1 MLLKGERQS
10 NFFNVCIGCI
20 PSCCR
25 GVRPP
30 LTVRRRQIIAAYL
43 KEQGFHVEN
52 PFTQTEYIFP
62 REDAEGYCIFFD
74 RKTKRCQIHP
84 VKPETCVAGPVTFDI
99 NVKNKKIEWHLKMEK
114 VCSLAGAI
122 GRDEEALKK
131 HLDSA
136 KREISR
142 LVSELDS
149 ESLKAVL
156 KIGEPETFKIGE
168 DNIGEDVLDKLL
180 AESKPI

>member
-1 MLLKGERQS
+1 MLLKGERQN
-10 NFFNVCIGCI
+10 NFFNVCVGCI

-30 LTVRRRQIIAAYL
+30 LTVRRRQIIEAYL
-43 KEQGFHVEN
+43 KELGFHVEN
-52 PFTQTEYIFP
+52 LFTQTGYVFP

-74 RKTKRCQIHP
+74 RKTKRCQVHP

-99 NVKNKKIEWHLKMEK
+99 NVKNKKIEWHLKTEGS
-114 VCSLAGAI
+114 CLLAGAI
-122 GRDEEALKK
+122 GRDEKAFKK
-131 HLDSA
+131 HLESA
-136 KREISR
+136 KREIFR

-149 ESLKAVL
+149 ESLKAIL
-156 KIGEPETFKIGE
+156 KIAEPETFKIGE

-180 AESKPI
+180 VESKSV

>member
-1 MLLKGERQS
+1 MHLKGERQN
-10 NFFNVCIGCI
+10 NFFNVCVGCI

-30 LTVRRRQIIAAYL
+30 LTVRRRQIIEAYL
-43 KEQGFHVEN
+43 KELGFHVEN
-52 PFTQTEYIFP
+52 LFTQTGYVFP

-74 RKTKRCQIHP
+74 RKAKRCQIHP

-122 GRDEEALKK
+122 GRDEEALKR
-131 HLDSA
+131 HLESA
-136 KREISR
+136 KREILR
-142 LVSELDS
+142 LVGELDS
-149 ESLKAVL
+149 GSLKAIL
-156 KIGEPETFKIGE
+156 KIDEPETFKIGE
-168 DNIGEDVLDKLL
+168 DNIGKDVLNKLL
-180 AESKPI
+180 AESKPV

>member
-10 NFFNVCIGCI
+10 NFFNICIECI

-30 LTVRRRQIIAAYL
+30 LTVRRRQIIEAYL
-43 KEQGFHVEN
+43 KEKGFHAEN
-52 PFTQTEYIFP
+52 LFTHAAYVYP

-74 RKTKRCQIHP
+74 RKTKNCQVHP

-99 NVKNKKIEWHLKMEK
+99 NVKNRKIEWHLKTEGS
-114 VCSLAGAI
+114 CLLAGAI
-122 GRDEEALKK
+122 GKDEEAFKR
-131 HLDSA
+131 HLESA
-136 KREISR
+136 KRELFR

-149 ESLKAVL
+149 GSLKAIL
-156 KIGEPETFKIGE
+156 KISEPETFKIGE
-168 DNIGEDVLDKLL
+168 DSIGEDVLEKLR
-180 AESKPI
+180 